1 MSYSI
6 DFREKVLAI
15 KEEKKLSI
23 RETATYFKLGI
34 STVARWLQRIE
45 IKRRP
50 DVPLKINRELLAR
63 DVEQYPDSY
72 QYERAARLGVRRSAI
87 SYNLR
92 KMKLTCKKNTAT
104 SKSKHQS
111 EGNISKKDRFLQKR
125 AKANCL
131 Y

>member
-72 QYERAARLGVRRSAI
+72 QYERAAWR
-87 SYNLR
+87 
-92 KMKLTCKKNTAT
+92 
-104 SKSKHQS
+104 
-111 EGNISKKDRFLQKR
+111 
-125 AKANCL
+125 
-131 Y
+131 